1 MARGKS
7 RKTTSKGTAS
17 SSRQVQ
23 KSTRSRTQA
32 SLPSSSQTSPP
43 AVVSGNVKGNGRRSR
58 VESSPPPP
66 TSEQEDGSVQES
78 EPEGGNLE
86 ENDSDESDRRNDGT
100 TFRVYISFFF
110 LFDSQSSFY
119 SPGT

>member
-1 MARGKS
+1 M
-7 RKTTSKGTAS
+7 
-17 SSRQVQ
+17 
-23 KSTRSRTQA
+23 
-32 SLPSSSQTSPP
+32 
-43 AVVSGNVKGNGRRSR
+43 VSGNVKGNGRRSR